1 MAKGGIKISLKGFDR
16 MLEELQQAGGD
27 VDRAAA
33 SAIRESAKVVEDE
46 LQAAATAS
54 GVPSDIISEI
64 RKNTSKEGDRYEAE
78 VGWIM
83 GNYDPKKPTAGYKAV
98 FLNFGTVK
106 RYTHKDYY
114 RGEIQ
119 KQPRAQQFIYRAK
132 KNARPKVKKIQ
143 QEILKVAL
151 GMGDLKK

>member
-27 VDRAAA
+27 VDRAAS
-33 SAIRESAKVVEDE
+33 SAIRESAKIVEDE
-46 LQAAATAS
+46 LQAAVTAS
-54 GVPSDIISEI
+54 GVPSDITSEI
-64 RKNTSKEGDRYEAE
+64 RTNTSKEGDRYEAE

-83 GNYDPKKPTAGYKAV
+83 ENYDPKKPTAGYKAV
-98 FLNFGTVK
+98 FMNFGTVK
-106 RYTHKDYY
+106 RYTRKDHY

-143 QEILKVAL
+143 RQEILKAL
-151 GMGDLKK
+151 GGLEK